1 MTVSVCVCSFVCPR
15 SYLRNYK
22 SDLSQIF
29 CVHVSYG
36 RGSVLLRRR
45 SDMPCIPVYE

>member
-1 MTVSVCVCSFVCPR
+1 MTVSVCVCVR
-15 SYLRNYK
+15 
-22 SDLSQIF
+22 LSVRDHIFGTISPIFPKF